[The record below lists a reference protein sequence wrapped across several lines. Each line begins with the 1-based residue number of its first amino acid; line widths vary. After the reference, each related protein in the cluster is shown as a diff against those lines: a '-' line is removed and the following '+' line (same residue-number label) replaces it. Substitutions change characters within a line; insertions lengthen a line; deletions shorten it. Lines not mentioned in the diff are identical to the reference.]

1 MKKAFFIFLIGAA
14 AGAYGFYYLQQ
25 KKAASP
31 DPVPKNSTAVK
42 PEPTTDKDKTP
53 SLSDRAINDVKAAKD
68 AVAAKFAEWHLT
80 PDEISSELARTGQV
94 VRTKAHAAGESIAST
109 ASNAR
114 IVTAIKAK
122 YTLDNELSARAISV
136 DCENGQVTLTGTVAS
151 PALIAKAV
159 GLALDT
165 DGVTHVKSLLTVALA
180 QKN

>member
-1 MKKAFFIFLIGAA
+1 MKTALFIFIIGAA
-14 AGAYGFYYLQQ
+14 AGAFGFYYLQQ
-25 KKAASP
+25 KKASSP
-31 DPVPKNSTAVK
+31 NSVPTTSNPAK
-42 PEPTTDKDKTP
+42 PEATDTNT
-53 SLSDRAINDVKAAKD
+53 SFSDRARNDVKAAKD

-80 PDEISSELARTGQV
+80 PEDISAELARTGQV
-94 VRTKAHAAGESIAST
+94 VRTKAHSAGESIAST

-122 YTLDNELSARAISV
+122 YTLDKELSARAISV
-136 DCENGQVTLTGTVAS
+136 DCDNGQVALTGTVAS

-165 DGVTHVKSLLTVALA
+165 DGVTHVKSLLTVAPP

>member
-1 MKKAFFIFLIGAA
+1 MKKAFFIFIIGAA

-25 KKAASP
+25 KKTASP
-31 DPVPKNSTAVK
+31 DSAPKTSATAK
-42 PEPTTDKDKTP
+42 SEPTDKNT
-53 SLSDRAINDVKAAKD
+53 SLSDRARNDVKAAKD

-80 PDEISSELARTGQV
+80 PDDISSELARTGQV
-94 VRTKAHAAGESIAST
+94 VRTKAHSAGESIAST

-122 YTLDNELSARAISV
+122 YTLDNELSARTISV
-136 DCENGQVTLTGTVAS
+136 DCENSQVTLTGTVAS

-165 DGVTHVKSLLTVALA
+165 DGVTHVKSLLTVVPA